1 MRYSWQ
7 NETPK
12 ARINLKLELNT
23 GDMSK
28 KTEILV
34 KLRVA
39 CDFSKSRETEPLY
52 EGKKT
57 DLNKLNF
64 DAVFYKYSALVN
76 PNVSNIL
83 ASDGKEEN
91 TSQTFPIMKD
101 FSLEQVSRK
110 ISQLKTMLSNC
121 FSEGNLLDIA

>member
-28 KTEILV
+28 KTKILV
-34 KLRVA
+34 KLWVA
-39 CDFSKSRETEPLY
+39 CDFSKSRETGPLY
-52 EGKKT
+52 ECKKT
-57 DLNKLNF
+57 VLNKHNF
-64 DAVFYKYSALVN
+64 DAVFYKYSAPVN